1 MRRILMIVVG
11 LPAFLSA
18 ASAQEPLQLAAP
30 LCSAAVEAGC
40 QCAVPLPSALGGNLA
55 QVTNM
60 NGTVLISR
68 EAGFSDAA
76 QDAALTAAD
85 RVVTGENSG
94 ADLLVARSCALSV
107 PAQSIVSFS
116 EVEGCACAMLTT
128 NEGEVG
134 AQLGGPQTGNR
145 NGVVGAAA
153 FGSVLFTTGAA
164 LGDNLSDDDGDESPE
179 EPPVN

>member
-40 QCAVPLPSALGGNLA
+40 QCAVPLPSALGGSLA
-55 QVTNM
+55 QITGM
-60 NGTVLISR
+60 SGTVLISR
-68 EAGFSDAA
+68 EAGFSDATD
-76 QDAALTAAD
+76 DAALTAAD

-94 ADLLVARSCALSV
+94 AELLVARSCALSV

-116 EVEGCACAMLTT
+116 EVEGCSCAMLTS

-134 AQLGGPQTGNR
+134 AQLDQPNGGGGLNP
-145 NGVVGAAA
+145 VAVGAL
-153 FGSVLFTTGAA
+153 GIIITTVPGIVNT
-164 LGDNLSDDDGDESPE
+164 LTDDDDDG
-179 EPPVN
+179 PPAHQVQ